1 MIGSLF
7 NRKHYRSCLEI
18 EVCLLRFTMTSFS
31 TAYATKKDAVA
42 TEVEQYA
49 AIFDDSKEDKG
60 NKVQSTQRINITIK
74 IYEY

>member
-1 MIGSLF
+1 
-7 NRKHYRSCLEI
+7 
-18 EVCLLRFTMTSFS
+18 MTSFS